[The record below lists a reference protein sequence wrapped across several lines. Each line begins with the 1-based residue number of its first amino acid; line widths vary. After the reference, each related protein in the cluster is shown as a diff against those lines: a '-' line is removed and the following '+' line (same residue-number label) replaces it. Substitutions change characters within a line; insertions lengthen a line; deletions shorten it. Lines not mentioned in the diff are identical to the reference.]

1 MSEKELE
8 IFELCEELAKRL
20 GDKEAIVDLK
30 ALWKRHPEM
39 FKDMQ
44 EVSKTI
50 QEVVSKSEIA
60 VDANKDNRDYEVIK
74 VAKIL
79 NAEKMAD
86 VVIKN
91 EKGTKVIYN
100 KGFQRSEVAGASDIL
115 ESGGEVSKPSDLQ
128 IKYTAN
134 QDFGKNPQ
142 NIIPQNEVSLEQKLE
157 YLKAQQQEIANLP
170 RASEVSIKEEEDT
183 KHNNKLDEVKHNKRT
198 KQ

>member
-8 IFELCEELAKRL
+8 IFELCERLAELL
-20 GDKEAIVDLK
+20 GDKEAIADLK
-30 ALWKRHPEM
+30 KLYEKHPEM

-44 EVSKTI
+44 EVSNVIK
-50 QEVVSKSEIA
+50 EVVSEPEIA

-100 KGFQRSEVAGASDIL
+100 KGFQHSEVAGASDIL

-170 RASEVSIKEEEDT
+170 RASEVSIQEEEDT
-183 KHNNKLDEVKHNKRT
+183 KHNNKLDEARHNKRT